1 MSSKTKIVVLHMKEI
16 IYTGIF
22 IVLGILFAF
31 ILFFMFSGSKS
42 TTVSND
48 LYQPGVYTSTVK
60 LSNATLEVEV
70 TVDSSNINS
79 VRFSNLDESITTSY
93 PLVQPALEDIALQ
106 VYEHQS
112 LDNLAYS
119 EDNVYTSQVLVDAI
133 QTALSKAYVEE

>member
-1 MSSKTKIVVLHMKEI
+1 MSSKTKIIVLHMKEI

-22 IVLGILFAF
+22 IILGILFAF
-31 ILFFMFSGSKS
+31 ILFFMFHGGKS
-42 TTVSND
+42 TPVSND

-93 PLVQPALEDIALQ
+93 PLVQPTLEDIALQ
-106 VYEHQS
+106 VYETQS
-112 LDNLAYS
+112 LENLAYS
-119 EDNVYTSQVLVDAI
+119 EDNVYTSQVLIGAI
-133 QTALSKAYVEE
+133 ETALNKAHIEE